1 MTYYYCSCRV
11 TRLLIR
17 VANTAFTVIVVALV
31 VIEVIIQ
38 ISWGFIVTGVTKR
51 TGRGFG

>member
-17 VANTAFTVIVVALV
+17 VTNTAIKVVRDGIVVT
-31 VIEVIIQ
+31 EVIIQ
-38 ISWGFIVTGVTKR
+38 ISWGFVVTGVTKR